1 MTSSPYFSPSFVQQ
15 MMQDFMPDKTIVV
28 TDINML
34 DVDNTASILA
44 VLASARTESL
54 IGHFGMNVTF
64 TANGKRH
71 IKQMVMKVKPHG
83 QVITDMLNTLAQAC
97 GEELAMVYD
106 ESKSLTG
113 FQHTHHREHEIY
125 NKLRPSFTPE
135 IYGLYTNHNT
145 RVYIILMEYLHDVEL
160 LNSVMTP
167 EKWHD
172 EHIKTALTQMAQW
185 HSSMLDTSAN
195 LNMNLWDDAPSL
207 QYMTRLMPVW
217 QALLNNAAEKFPE
230 LYHASRVYVLQDAI
244 NNIPDY
250 WQQLQTQPK
259 TLVHND
265 LNPRNSCFKTGNTQF
280 QFCLYDWELATFHIP
295 QYDVAE
301 FLCFVLDEDRFEK
314 RPYYIEFYRKQ
325 LSALTGKYK
334 DAESFNNGF
343 FLAALD
349 FGIHRLGMYMMA
361 HAVSPYPFI
370 PRVVNSFFNTIMFPI
385 NQASSHTKHI

>member
-1 MTSSPYFSPSFVQQ
+1 MISSPYFSPAFVQQ
-15 MMQDFMPDKTIVV
+15 LMQDFMADQTIVV

-34 DVDNTASILA
+34 DVDNSASILA
-44 VLASARTESL
+44 VLASAQTEKL
-54 IGHFGMNVTF
+54 IGHFGMKVAF
-64 TANGKRH
+64 TANGKH
-71 IKQMVMKVKPHG
+71 HTKQMVMKVKPHG

-97 GEELAMVYD
+97 SKELARVY
-106 ESKSLTG
+106 EEYKSLTG
-113 FQHTHHREHEIY
+113 FQHTHLREHEIY

-135 IYGLYTNHNT
+135 IYGLYTNHET
-145 RVYIILMEYLHDVEL
+145 RVYIILMEYLHEVEL
-160 LNSVMTP
+160 LNSVMAP
-167 EKWHD
+167 EEWLD

-185 HSSMLDTSAN
+185 HSCMLNTSAN
-195 LNMNLWDDAPSL
+195 LDMNLWDDAPSL

-217 QALLNNAAEKFPE
+217 QALLNNAVEKFPE
-230 LYHASRVYVLQDAI
+230 LYNASRVHAMRVAI
-244 NNIPDY
+244 NHIPEH

-265 LNPRNSCFKTGNTQF
+265 LNPRNSCFKTGNASL

-295 QYDVAE
+295 QYDVVE
-301 FLCFVLDEDRFEK
+301 FLCFVLDEDRYAM

-325 LSALTGKYK
+325 LCSFTGKYN

-343 FLAALD
+343 HLAATD

-370 PRVVNSFFNTIMFPI
+370 PRVVNSFFDTIM
-385 NQASSHTKHI
+385 SSG